1 MPTLHLLPGA
11 GETLIAQWAG
21 IWGCSLAEA
30 EERLVRLALE
40 SVADPGV
47 ESDGNIVQLPVE
59 ANE

>member
-1 MPTLHLLPGA
+1 MQTLYLLPGA
-11 GETLIAQWAG
+11 GETLIAQWSR

-59 ANE
+59 AN